1 MSHRDTITWKI
12 KNLFLY
18 FWSFRREIYKTY
30 WQKYNEIIRGAKNE
44 PYLSTDEKSFGHWMA
59 WSTNSIWKTQR
70 KGFQLT
76 INRNRSRPEKE
87 PKDWIDQMKSLIRQD
102 YWWHSS
108 GYRWRSCTSY
118 CTTLVR
124 IFSRRGR
131 CRIDCCVRSKCSLWW
146 SHRWTFCFGPGT
158 VLFGQTEALCSP
170 VKFPKSAGAAGVAAT
185 TTAGMAAGGVVAG
198 LAIGNFA
205 DNSSS
210 RQQLFVKHMKQ
221 NNENVIHI
229 YFDKIYIGLK
239 KLPASGSIL
248 KILIRNCWNM
258 KYA

>member
-1 MSHRDTITWKI
+1 MTHRDSITWKI

-18 FWSFRREIYKTY
+18 SWSFRREIYKTY
-30 WQKYNEIIRGAKNE
+30 WQKYNEIIRWAKNE

-59 WSTNSIWKTQR
+59 WSTDCIWKTQR
-70 KGFQLT
+70 KGF
-76 INRNRSRPEKE
+76 NRNGSRPEIE
-87 PKDWIDQMKSLIRQD
+87 PKVFQRKSLIRQD

-124 IFSRRGR
+124 IFSRRGC
-131 CRIDCCVRSKCSLWW
+131 CRIDCCIGSKCSLRRCD
-146 SHRWTFCFGPGT
+146 RWTFCFGSGT
-158 VLFGQTEALCSP
+158 VLFRQSEAFYSAI
-170 VKFPKSAGAAGVAAT
+170 KFSKSAGAAGVAAA

-198 LAIGNFA
+198 LAVGSFA

-221 NNENVIHI
+221 NNENAIHI
-229 YFDKIYIGLK
+229 YSDKIYIGLK
-239 KLPASGSIL
+239 KLPANGFTLEI
-248 KILIRNCWNM
+248 
-258 KYA
+258 